1 MREWVFKL
9 TKEERQLL
17 HDYEYI
23 FAKRLSQA
31 EYKSIIAQTSI
42 EDTALG
48 RREFFKKFPALKEIR
63 LESTAGKKE
72 EKLA

>member
-1 MREWVFKL
+1 MRDWVLGL

-23 FAKRLSQA
+23 FAKRLSQD

-63 LESTAGKKE
+63 METASKKE